1 MHPIEKEKL
10 CRSTGF
16 ATFATLCVPARSFDA
31 CGIDRPSRQRAP
43 RKAAATGSAAAA
55 AVRPPTIT
63 LQTFKAQVNVV
74 NLFFNVKDKHGMLI
88 PNLTKDDFQVFE
100 DGKPQTVK
108 YFSAESNQPLTLGIM
123 IDTSASQTRVLD
135 IEQESCAEFLHSVLR
150 DKDLAFVINFDVD
163 VDLDQDF
170 TNNVRDL
177 TRALNKMQINA
188 GMGGGPPG
196 LGGGPVPTTP
206 RGTLLYDAIYLG
218 ANEKLKS
225 EVGRKAMI
233 IFTDGED
240 QGSRL
245 RIQDAIE
252 AAQKADTI
260 CYVIL
265 IADRGFYGGFGY
277 SGDSDMRKLAE
288 ADRRPRHRGRQQAGQ
303 AESRPSTRFKMN
315 CAASTTSATRRPIP
329 SWTAA
334 IARSRFTPRAAN
346 TRCRLAKAITRW
358 PRIKEQGLGVR
369 TGVSGYLNPW
379 FLRPTLVIRFSF
391 TQTKK
396 SGDPMGP
403 PLVMQASLLAS
414 RGASARPA

>member
-1 MHPIEKEKL
+1 MPLPRLRQCAKV
-10 CRSTGF
+10 
-16 ATFATLCVPARSFDA
+16 ATLLLIGCLWLPAQSQNPPA
-31 CGIDRPSRQRAP
+31 QQQQNPAPSDQDD
-43 RKAAATGSAAAA
+43 
-55 AVRPPTIT
+55 
-63 LQTFKAQVNVV
+63 LQTFKAEVNVV
-74 NLFFNVKDKHGMLI
+74 NLFYNVKDKHGMLI
-88 PNLTKDDFQVFE
+88 PGLTKNDFEVFE
-100 DGKPQTVK
+100 DGKPQTIK

-135 IEQESCAEFLHSVLR
+135 IEQEACVQFLKAVLR

-170 TNNVRDL
+170 TNNIRDL
-177 TRALNKMQINA
+177 AHALNKMQINA

-218 ANEKLKS
+218 ADEKLKN

-277 SGDSDMRKLAE
+277 SGDSEMHKLAE
-288 ADRRPRHRGRQQAGQ
+288 ATGGRLIEVGNKQDKLKSAFDQIQNELRSQYNIGYSPSNNKLDGTYRKIQIKTKGDYKVQARQGYY
-303 AESRPSTRFKMN
+303 
-315 CAASTTSATRRPIP
+315 
-329 SWTAA
+329 A
-334 IARSRFTPRAAN
+334 IA
-346 TRCRLAKAITRW
+346 K
-358 PRIKEQGLGVR
+358 
-369 TGVSGYLNPW
+369 
-379 FLRPTLVIRFSF
+379 
-391 TQTKK
+391 
-396 SGDPMGP
+396 D
-403 PLVMQASLLAS
+403 
-414 RGASARPA
+414 

>member
-1 MHPIEKEKL
+1 MPLLRL
-10 CRSTGF
+10 CQ
-16 ATFATLCVPARSFDA
+16 CVKVAALLLIGCLWLSAQSQNPPAQQQQNQQ
-31 CGIDRPSRQRAP
+31 PSNQDD
-43 RKAAATGSAAAA
+43 
-55 AVRPPTIT
+55 
-63 LQTFKAQVNVV
+63 LQTFKAEVNVV
-74 NLFFNVKDKHGMLI
+74 NLFYNVKDKHGMLI

-100 DGKPQTVK
+100 DGKPQTIK

-135 IEQESCAEFLHSVLR
+135 IEQEACTQFLKAVLR

-177 TRALNKMQINA
+177 AHALNKMQINA

-196 LGGGPVPTTP
+196 LGGGPIPTTP

-218 ANEKLKS
+218 ADEKLKN

-252 AAQKADTI
+252 AAQKADAI

-277 SGDSDMRKLAE
+277 SGDSEMHKLAE
-288 ADRRPRHRGRQQAGQ
+288 ATGGRVIEVGNKQDRLKAAFDQIQNELRSQYNIGYTPTNNKLDGTYRKIQIKAKGDYKIQARQGYY
-303 AESRPSTRFKMN
+303 
-315 CAASTTSATRRPIP
+315 
-329 SWTAA
+329 A
-334 IARSRFTPRAAN
+334 IAR
-346 TRCRLAKAITRW
+346 
-358 PRIKEQGLGVR
+358 
-369 TGVSGYLNPW
+369 
-379 FLRPTLVIRFSF
+379 
-391 TQTKK
+391 
-396 SGDPMGP
+396 D
-403 PLVMQASLLAS
+403 
-414 RGASARPA
+414 

>member
-1 MHPIEKEKL
+1 MLPWQVRKFTVAVSLMLVSSIWLMAQSQTPSAPPSQQSQEAPIDD
-10 CRSTGF
+10 S
-16 ATFATLCVPARSFDA
+16 
-31 CGIDRPSRQRAP
+31 
-43 RKAAATGSAAAA
+43 
-55 AVRPPTIT
+55 

-88 PNLTKDDFQVFE
+88 PNLTKTDFEVLE
-100 DGKPQTVK
+100 DGKPQTIK

-123 IDTSASQTRVLD
+123 IDTSASQTRVLT
-135 IEQESCAEFLHSVLR
+135 IEQEACAEFLKSVLR

-170 TNNVRDL
+170 TNNVHLL

-188 GMGGGPPG
+188 GFGGGPPG
-196 LGGGPVPTTP
+196 LGGGPIPTTP

-218 ANEKLKS
+218 ANEKLKN

-233 IFTDGED
+233 VFTDGED

-277 SGDSDMRKLAE
+277 SGDYDMKKLAE
-288 ADRRPRHRGRQQAGQ
+288 QTGGRVIEVGNKQEKLRQAFEQ
-303 AESRPSTRFKMN
+303 IQNEL
-315 CAASTTSATRRPIP
+315 
-329 SWTAA
+329 
-334 IARSRFTPRAAN
+334 RSQYNIGYTPAN
-346 TRCRLAKAITRW
+346 TKLDGSYRKVQIHTKDGNYKVQARQGYYAMAK
-358 PRIKEQGLGVR
+358 
-369 TGVSGYLNPW
+369 
-379 FLRPTLVIRFSF
+379 
-391 TQTKK
+391 
-396 SGDPMGP
+396 D
-403 PLVMQASLLAS
+403 
-414 RGASARPA
+414 

>member
-1 MHPIEKEKL
+1 MPSHQFRQFVIAVYLLLTCCLVTSAQQQNP
-10 CRSTGF
+10 
-16 ATFATLCVPARSFDA
+16 PAQ
-31 CGIDRPSRQRAP
+31 PSSGEDQQAQ
-43 RKAAATGSAAAA
+43 
-55 AVRPPTIT
+55 PPSDQDS

-88 PNLTKDDFQVFE
+88 PKLTKDDFEVLE

-108 YFSAESNQPLTLGIM
+108 YFSADSDQPLTLGIM

-135 IEQESCAEFLHSVLR
+135 IEQSSCAQFLREVLR
-150 DKDLAFVINFDVD
+150 NKDLAFVINFDVD

-170 TNNVRDL
+170 TNNVHDL
-177 TRALNKMQINA
+177 THALNKMQINA
-188 GMGGGPPG
+188 GIGGGPPG

-218 ANEKLKS
+218 ADEKLKN

-265 IADRGFYGGFGY
+265 IADRGFYGFGGY
-277 SGDSDMRKLAE
+277 SGDAEMRKLAD
-288 ADRRPRHRGRQQAGQ
+288 ATGGRVIEVGNKKDKLNQAFDQIQNELRSQYNIGYTPTNNKLDGTYRKIQLKVKGGDYKVQ
-303 AESRPSTRFKMN
+303 ARQGYY
-315 CAASTTSATRRPIP
+315 A
-329 SWTAA
+329 
-334 IARSRFTPRAAN
+334 
-346 TRCRLAKAITRW
+346 LAK
-358 PRIKEQGLGVR
+358 E
-369 TGVSGYLNPW
+369 
-379 FLRPTLVIRFSF
+379 
-391 TQTKK
+391 
-396 SGDPMGP
+396 
-403 PLVMQASLLAS
+403 
-414 RGASARPA
+414 

>member
-1 MHPIEKEKL
+1 MLLHRFRPITAVGCL
-10 CRSTGF
+10 LLSCSLGMW
-16 ATFATLCVPARSFDA
+16 AQSQDAPA
-31 CGIDRPSRQRAP
+31 Q
-43 RKAAATGSAAAA
+43 
-55 AVRPPTIT
+55 PPQQNQQGQSSSSDQEP
-63 LQTFKAQVNVV
+63 LQTFKSEVNVV

-88 PNLTKDDFQVFE
+88 PNLTKNDFEVFE

-135 IEQESCAEFLHSVLR
+135 IEQEACAQFLRAVLR

-218 ANEKLKS
+218 ADEKLKN

-277 SGDSDMRKLAE
+277 SGDSDMHKLAE
-288 ADRRPRHRGRQQAGQ
+288 ATGGRVIEVGNKQDKLKAAFDQIQNELRSQYNLGYTPSNNKLDGTYRKIQIKAKGGEYKTQARQGYY
-303 AESRPSTRFKMN
+303 AM
-315 CAASTTSATRRPIP
+315 
-329 SWTAA
+329 
-334 IARSRFTPRAAN
+334 
-346 TRCRLAKAITRW
+346 AK
-358 PRIKEQGLGVR
+358 
-369 TGVSGYLNPW
+369 
-379 FLRPTLVIRFSF
+379 
-391 TQTKK
+391 
-396 SGDPMGP
+396 D
-403 PLVMQASLLAS
+403 
-414 RGASARPA
+414 

>member
-1 MHPIEKEKL
+1 MFL
-10 CRSTGF
+10 
-16 ATFATLCVPARSFDA
+16 V
-31 CGIDRPSRQRAP
+31 
-43 RKAAATGSAAAA
+43 TGSSVWLTAQPQDPTAPASA
-55 AVRPPTIT
+55 PQQQAPPADQEP
-63 LQTFKAQVNVV
+63 LETFKAQVNVV

-100 DGKPQTVK
+100 DGKPQTIK

-123 IDTSASQTRVLD
+123 IDTSASQTRVLT
-135 IEQESCAEFLHSVLR
+135 IEQESCAEFLREVLR
-150 DKDLAFVINFDVD
+150 QKDLAFVINFDVD
-163 VDLDQDF
+163 VNLDQDF

-196 LGGGPVPTTP
+196 LGGGPIPTTP

-218 ANEKLKS
+218 ADEKLKT

-245 RIQDAIE
+245 KIHDAIE

-277 SGDSDMRKLAE
+277 SGDYDMKKLAE
-288 ADRRPRHRGRQQAGQ
+288 TTGGRVIEVGNKQDKLRQAFEQ
-303 AESRPSTRFKMN
+303 IQNEL
-315 CAASTTSATRRPIP
+315 
-329 SWTAA
+329 
-334 IARSRFTPRAAN
+334 RSQYNIGYTPTN
-346 TRCRLAKAITRW
+346 TKLDGTYRKIQIHT
-358 PRIKEQGLGVR
+358 
-369 TGVSGYLNPW
+369 
-379 FLRPTLVIRFSF
+379 
-391 TQTKK
+391 K
-396 SGDPMGP
+396 SGDYK
-403 PLVMQASLLAS
+403 VQARQGYYAM
-414 RGASARPA
+414 AKD

>member
-1 MHPIEKEKL
+1 MLSKRFYQL
-10 CRSTGF
+10 CACLCLVLSCC
-16 ATFATLCVPARSFDA
+16 LCVMAQEQSNPPAQ
-31 CGIDRPSRQRAP
+31 PSDSQ
-43 RKAAATGSAAAA
+43 GQQSQSQSDDD
-55 AVRPPTIT
+55 

-108 YFSAESNQPLTLGIM
+108 YFSAESHEPLTLGIM

-135 IEQESCAEFLHSVLR
+135 IEQEACAQFLRDVLH

-170 TNNVRDL
+170 TNNIRDL
-177 TRALNKMQINA
+177 SRALNKMQINA

-218 ANEKLKS
+218 ADEKLKN

-245 RIQDAIE
+245 RVQDAVE

-277 SGDSDMRKLAE
+277 SGDSDMQKLAQATGGRVIEVGNKQDKLRQAFDQIQNELRSQYNIGYSPTNRKLDGTYRKIQIKAKGGDYKVQ
-288 ADRRPRHRGRQQAGQ
+288 ARQGYY
-303 AESRPSTRFKMN
+303 
-315 CAASTTSATRRPIP
+315 
-329 SWTAA
+329 A
-334 IARSRFTPRAAN
+334 IS
-346 TRCRLAKAITRW
+346 K
-358 PRIKEQGLGVR
+358 
-369 TGVSGYLNPW
+369 
-379 FLRPTLVIRFSF
+379 
-391 TQTKK
+391 
-396 SGDPMGP
+396 D
-403 PLVMQASLLAS
+403 
-414 RGASARPA
+414 

>member
-1 MHPIEKEKL
+1 MLFYRFRQLLALVCLILGSSLWMAAQSQNP
-10 CRSTGF
+10 
-16 ATFATLCVPARSFDA
+16 PAQAPAQDQQA
-31 CGIDRPSRQRAP
+31 QPPSNEEP
-43 RKAAATGSAAAA
+43 
-55 AVRPPTIT
+55 
-63 LQTFKAQVNVV
+63 LQTFHAQVNVV

-88 PNLTKDDFQVFE
+88 PSLTKDDFQVFE
-100 DGKPQTVK
+100 DGKPQTIK
-108 YFSAESNQPLTLGIM
+108 YFSSESNQPLTLGIM
-123 IDTSASQTRVLD
+123 IDTSASQSRVLE

-150 DKDLAFVINFDVD
+150 AKDLAFVINFDVD

-170 TNNVRDL
+170 TNNVREL
-177 TRALNKMQINA
+177 TRALNKMEINA

-218 ANEKLKS
+218 ANEKLKN

-277 SGDSDMRKLAE
+277 SGDSDMHKLAE
-288 ADRRPRHRGRQQAGQ
+288 QTGGRVIEVGNKEEKLKQAFDQIQNELRSQYNIGYTPTNTKLDGSYRKIQIRAKDYKVQ
-303 AESRPSTRFKMN
+303 ARQGYYAM
-315 CAASTTSATRRPIP
+315 
-329 SWTAA
+329 
-334 IARSRFTPRAAN
+334 
-346 TRCRLAKAITRW
+346 AK
-358 PRIKEQGLGVR
+358 
-369 TGVSGYLNPW
+369 
-379 FLRPTLVIRFSF
+379 
-391 TQTKK
+391 
-396 SGDPMGP
+396 D
-403 PLVMQASLLAS
+403 
-414 RGASARPA
+414 

>member
-1 MHPIEKEKL
+1 MHPTEREIML
-10 CRSTGF
+10 LRLRHLS
-16 ATFATLCVPARSFDA
+16 LLA
-31 CGIDRPSRQRAP
+31 CLALSCSPSLQAQQNESQDEGP
-43 RKAAATGSAAAA
+43 LKN
-55 AVRPPTIT
+55 PPQTQQQQSSPDQDQD

-88 PNLTKDDFQVFE
+88 PNLNKDSFDVFE

-108 YFSAESNQPLTLGIM
+108 YFSAEADQPLTLGIM

-135 IEQESCAEFLHSVLR
+135 IEQSSCAEFLREVLR
-150 DKDLAFVINFDVD
+150 PKDLAFVINFDVD

-177 TRALNKMQINA
+177 TRALNKVQINA

-218 ANEKLKS
+218 ADEKLKT

-277 SGDSDMRKLAE
+277 SGDSEMHKLAE
-288 ADRRPRHRGRQQAGQ
+288 ATGGRVIEVGNKQDKLKQAFDQIQNELRSQYNIGYTPTNSKLDGSYRKIQIRTKGDYKVQ
-303 AESRPSTRFKMN
+303 ARQGYY
-315 CAASTTSATRRPIP
+315 AL
-329 SWTAA
+329 
-334 IARSRFTPRAAN
+334 AR
-346 TRCRLAKAITRW
+346 
-358 PRIKEQGLGVR
+358 Q
-369 TGVSGYLNPW
+369 
-379 FLRPTLVIRFSF
+379 
-391 TQTKK
+391 
-396 SGDPMGP
+396 D
-403 PLVMQASLLAS
+403 
-414 RGASARPA
+414 